1 MKDDVL
7 IKSNKYG
14 ITIYFNSDN
23 SFEELLDDVKNKFQ
37 SAAKFFNHAKMA
49 VEYEGRS
56 FTEEE
61 ERQLTRA
68 IESAAGIE
76 ILCIIEKN
84 TATEQVHKKLLDE
97 SLEAIHERDGQFYK
111 GTLRG
116 RQVLES
122 EQSIVIIGDVE
133 EGATVAS
140 KGNVIVTGTIYG
152 TVIAGA
158 DRALVVTTPEVSSI
172 RDADRIIGLLEQ
184 NQIRTIDLIINR
196 IRMDMVKR
204 GDMMSVDD
212 VTEIL
217 AVPLIGILPDDEQV
231 VIGTNQG
238 EPVIGLD
245 SKAGKGYLNICKR
258 ITGTE
263 VSFMNLDTGKGL
275 FSRISHAFRKN

>member
-49 VEYEGRS
+49 VEEK
-56 FTEEE
+56 

-158 DRALVVTTPEVSSI
+158 AGRTDAVIAALHMQPKKL
-172 RDADRIIGLLEQ
+172 RIGGIK
-184 NQIRTIDLIINR
+184 
-196 IRMDMVKR
+196 VK
-204 GDMMSVDD
+204 
-212 VTEIL
+212 
-217 AVPLIGILPDDEQV
+217 
-231 VIGTNQG
+231 
-238 EPVIGLD
+238 PVIGGSYSWAKL
-245 SKAGKGYLNICKR
+245 L
-258 ITGTE
+258 
-263 VSFMNLDTGKGL
+263 
-275 FSRISHAFRKN
+275 

>member
-133 EGATVAS
+133 EVQRLHQ
-140 KGNVIVTGTIYG
+140 K
-152 TVIAGA
+152 
-158 DRALVVTTPEVSSI
+158 E
-172 RDADRIIGLLEQ
+172 
-184 NQIRTIDLIINR
+184 
-196 IRMDMVKR
+196 M
-204 GDMMSVDD
+204 
-212 VTEIL
+212 
-217 AVPLIGILPDDEQV
+217 
-231 VIGTNQG
+231 
-238 EPVIGLD
+238 
-245 SKAGKGYLNICKR
+245 
-258 ITGTE
+258 
-263 VSFMNLDTGKGL
+263 
-275 FSRISHAFRKN
+275 

>member
-1 MKDDVL
+1 MKDKVL

-14 ITIYFNSDN
+14 ITIYFNSDS
-23 SFEELLDDVKNKFQ
+23 SFEELLEAVEAKFQ
-37 SAAKFFNHAKMA
+37 AASRFFAHAQMS

-61 ERQLTRA
+61 ERQLTRV
-68 IESAAGIE
+68 IESAAEIE

-84 TATEQVHKKLLDE
+84 TVTEQVHKKLLDE

-140 KGNVIVTGTIYG
+140 KGHVIVTGTIYG

-158 DRALVVTTPEVSSI
+158 AGRKDAVIAALHMQPKKLRIGEIKVKP
-172 RDADRIIGLLEQ
+172 IIGGSYSWAKL
-184 NQIRTIDLIINR
+184 
-196 IRMDMVKR
+196 
-204 GDMMSVDD
+204 S
-212 VTEIL
+212 
-217 AVPLIGILPDDEQV
+217 
-231 VIGTNQG
+231 
-238 EPVIGLD
+238 
-245 SKAGKGYLNICKR
+245 
-258 ITGTE
+258 
-263 VSFMNLDTGKGL
+263 
-275 FSRISHAFRKN
+275 

>member
-122 EQSIVIIGDVE
+122 EQSIVIIGDVA
-133 EGATVAS
+133 GAAGRTDA
-140 KGNVIVTGTIYG
+140 
-152 TVIAGA
+152 VIA
-158 DRALVVTTPEVSSI
+158 ALHMQPKKL
-172 RDADRIIGLLEQ
+172 RIGGIK
-184 NQIRTIDLIINR
+184 
-196 IRMDMVKR
+196 VK
-204 GDMMSVDD
+204 
-212 VTEIL
+212 
-217 AVPLIGILPDDEQV
+217 
-231 VIGTNQG
+231 
-238 EPVIGLD
+238 PVIGGSYSWAKL
-245 SKAGKGYLNICKR
+245 L
-258 ITGTE
+258 
-263 VSFMNLDTGKGL
+263 
-275 FSRISHAFRKN
+275 

>member
-97 SLEAIHERDGQFYK
+97 QFYK

-158 DRALVVTTPEVSSI
+158 AGRTDAVIAALHMQPKKL
-172 RDADRIIGLLEQ
+172 RIGGIK
-184 NQIRTIDLIINR
+184 
-196 IRMDMVKR
+196 VK
-204 GDMMSVDD
+204 
-212 VTEIL
+212 
-217 AVPLIGILPDDEQV
+217 
-231 VIGTNQG
+231 
-238 EPVIGLD
+238 PVIGG
-245 SKAGKGYLNICKR
+245 SYSGA
-258 ITGTE
+258 
-263 VSFMNLDTGKGL
+263 GL
-275 FSRISHAFRKN
+275 F